1 MMTAASAAK
10 MVVTGSDLQG
20 GGVFSGIKA
29 KGTPQN
35 RVITGG
41 VLVALAVLIA
51 DPQLVSAFLVDD
63 SVNGM

>member
-1 MMTAASAAK
+1 MMTAASAVK
-10 MVVTGSDLQG
+10 MVATGSDLQG

-41 VLVALAVLIA
+41 ILTALAILIA
-51 DPQLVSAFLVDD
+51 DPQIVSAFMVDD
-63 SVNGM
+63 SVNSM